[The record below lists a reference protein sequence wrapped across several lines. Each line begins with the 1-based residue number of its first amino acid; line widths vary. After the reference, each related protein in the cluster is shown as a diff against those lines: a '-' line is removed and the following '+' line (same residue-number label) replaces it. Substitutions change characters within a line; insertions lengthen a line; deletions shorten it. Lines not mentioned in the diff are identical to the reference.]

1 MVSLLIKIDRERSGS
16 HIEFGG
22 MPKVV
27 DLDEA
32 SERFGVSVVTLRRA
46 IRDGKLKRYRVWGS
60 RKVFIDPEELER
72 LREPRVDDDE

>member
-1 MVSLLIKIDRERSGS
+1 MPL
-16 HIEFGG
+16 EFGG

-46 IRDGKLKRYRVWGS
+46 IRDGRLKRYRVWGS

-72 LREPRVDDDE
+72 LREPRVDDDC